1 MKRVILTALLMA
13 WTPTAWAEDLC
24 VSRVS
29 FVESANI
36 LVLQSDWTDAP
47 PLTPA
52 DGMWSQMFAALV
64 GATFPVEV
72 ETAMDGPTI
81 WWKLEG
87 LLFKQSPSESAQ
99 SMEQALMAA
108 MQPETGG
115 SLRVELDGKK
125 CFKSVVSDK
134 ALVVNSPTGSK
145 LQIGLDKLKRIKDAT
160 KNPKAR
166 VYEYSGG
173 AVLKLTQGE
182 KVIPEVKSV
191 APSEVQDLDAI
202 PEVPNRSLE

>member
-1 MKRVILTALLMA
+1 MKRILLMA
-13 WTPTAWAEDLC
+13 IVMLWSPAVWADDLC

-36 LVLQSDWTDAP
+36 LVLQSKWTEAP
-47 PLTPA
+47 PLAPA

-99 SMEQALMAA
+99 SMEQALMQA

-115 SLRVELDGKK
+115 SLRVELDGAQ
-125 CFKSVVSDK
+125 CFKSVVTSDS
-134 ALVVNSPTGSK
+134 LTLTTPTGSK
-145 LQIGLDKLKRIKDAT
+145 LRIGLENLKPIKQAT

-166 VYEYSGG
+166 VYEYTGG
-173 AVLKLTQGE
+173 AVLKLTKGDR
-182 KVIPEVKSV
+182 VVPEVKSM
-191 APSEVQDLDAI
+191 PTSEVEDLDSI
-202 PEVPNRSLE
+202 PVTPNRSLE